1 MSERRDQTLEAIRAE
16 QRLIA
21 VQDDD
26 LQPYLNALHE
36 LTGSQKNCP
45 LFVWDDAGL
54 RSQTY
59 SDDLPES
66 TALSSAFDFVRKFP
80 GEAVFLFDCRD
91 VDMAG
96 QIESVGRRLAA
107 ISDKVALDEDCL
119 VVLLVSEPLPEVL
132 ARRVHWIGD
141 PARITPSEKAK
152 TPRRKSSSQLAGI
165 GELKTFDT
173 PEWYD
178 RISSMTHDE
187 IQEVVTTAAY
197 QDSLDRL
204 NALRDELKQRFAQ
217 KDEILDAMFAAAVA
231 QVPSVLMGPPGTAKG
246 HMIRSICEGLGLAAA
261 DGKSESR
268 QYFEYQ
274 LTRFT
279 TPEEVFGPVHIQQL
293 IEKQSYRRVT
303 DGYLPKAQVA
313 FLDEI
318 FKASSAIL
326 NTLLSLL
333 NERVFYNEGRPEKV
347 PLTTIFAA
355 SNEPPQDES
364 LTALFDR
371 FPIRINCPAV
381 DDEKLGELLEREWD
395 DAFEREFGTAR
406 TAIPQLACTNDL
418 RLLHKVSR
426 AMFGGR
432 QTGTSDVGAG
442 DFRGEFLRC
451 FRALRGEAGISDR
464 SLGSLYTFAR
474 ASAMLSGRKAMN
486 ADDLEVFRFV
496 RWDPSGELD
505 RFVRNLK
512 RTWRG

>member
-1 MSERRDQTLEAIRAE
+1 M
-16 QRLIA
+16 
-21 VQDDD
+21 
-26 LQPYLNALHE
+26 
-36 LTGSQKNCP
+36 
-45 LFVWDDAGL
+45 
-54 RSQTY
+54 
-59 SDDLPES
+59 
-66 TALSSAFDFVRKFP
+66 
-80 GEAVFLFDCRD
+80 FLFDCRD
-91 VDMAG
+91 VDMAA
-96 QIESVGRRLAA
+96 QTESLGRRLAA
-107 ISDKVALDEDCL
+107 VADKVSLDEDCL
-119 VVLLVSEPLPEVL
+119 VVLLVGEPLPDVL
-132 ARRVHWIGD
+132 TRRVHWIGD
-141 PARITPSEKAK
+141 EPAASSAGPEKK
-152 TPRRKSSSQLAGI
+152 GRRRKPSQMAGI
-165 GELKTFDT
+165 GELNSFDT
-173 PEWYD
+173 PEWHD
-178 RISSMTHDE
+178 RINGMSLEDAEDLVSSG
-187 IQEVVTTAAY
+187 AY
-197 QDSLDRL
+197 QDSLERV
-204 NALRDELKQRFAQ
+204 NALRQELKERFAQ
-217 KDEILDAMFAAAVA
+217 KDEILDAMFASAVS

-246 HMIRSICEGLGLAAA
+246 HMIRSICEGLGLSAA
-261 DGKSESR
+261 DSNSSSR

-364 LTALFDR
+364 LSALFDR

-406 TAIPQLACTNDL
+406 TAVPKLACANDL

-426 AMFGGR
+426 VMFGAR
-432 QTGTSDVGAG
+432 RTGAADAGAG

-451 FRALRGEAGISDR
+451 FRALRGEAAISDR
-464 SLGSLYTFAR
+464 SLGALYTFAR
-474 ASAMLSGRKAMN
+474 ASALLSGRKAMN
-486 ADDLEVFRFV
+486 AEDLDVFRFV

-512 RTWRG
+512 RTWQG